1 MASDPLAGC
10 EEKLKRAQFH
20 FDSLKGVVKVF
31 FETEPKP
38 YVILTEVDVE
48 TSRVLG
54 RIRIGSKPPLHWSTI
69 AGDYVQN
76 LRAVLDHLAWQLVIA
91 NDEKPGFGN
100 CFPIFDTEP
109 PDDPTHPDRERWE
122 RNIKGMAGSAKRFI
136 DACQPYKGVNG
147 PDSISA
153 LSGLRALSNADKHRT
168 LIPTL
173 TAISGP
179 SKLVRLELFDLVDVK
194 PPVKPVEFHAGRPL
208 ENNDLV
214 FEVLID
220 ITGDAPKVKAKGH
233 LPVDVGFGR
242 NPVPLEGLKQMGQAV
257 GVILASSRR
266 YLGTPEKEA

>member
-1 MASDPLAGC
+1 MSPDALAGC
-10 EEKLKRAQFH
+10 EEKLKRAEFH
-20 FDSLKGVVKVF
+20 FQALKAVVKSF

-38 YVILTEVDVE
+38 YVIVPEVDVE

-76 LRAVLDHLAWQLVIA
+76 LRAVLDHLVWQLVLA
-91 NDEKPGFGN
+91 NGEKPGFGN

-109 PDDPTHPDRERWE
+109 PDDPAHRDRERWD
-122 RNIKGMAGSAKRFI
+122 RNIKGVGDRVERFL

-147 PDSISA
+147 PDSINA
-153 LSGLRALSNADKHRT
+153 LSGLRILSNEDKHRT

-194 PPVKPVEFHAGRPL
+194 PPSKPVKFHAGRPL
-208 ENNDLV
+208 DNNDLV
-214 FEVLID
+214 FQVPIE
-220 ITGDAPKVKAKGH
+220 ITGESPEVKTKGQ

-242 NPVPLEGLKQMGQAV
+242 NPIPLQGLEQMGKAV
-257 GVILASSRR
+257 GLILVSSRR
-266 YLGTPEKEA
+266 YIGQ